1 MLSAHARKL
10 NKYFPVNDELRE
22 AGITYMPMVWT
33 SNGRPHPAATRVM
46 RHVAGLA
53 SHSREVGSNAKS
65 MLKRWGHKIQVA
77 IQRRKAAM
85 VRAALP
91 KLSATDEWL
100 LTGSGPAE
108 AATTG
113 RAAPAEEDSNA
124 PAFEIDPLDDDSAVE
139 ELEEHSADEND
150 ES

>member
-10 NKYFPVNDELRE
+10 KKYAPVKDELSE

-46 RHVAGLA
+46 RHVASLA
-53 SHSREVGSNAKS
+53 SHSSEVGSNAKS
-65 MLKRWGHKIQVA
+65 MLKRWGHEIQVA

-91 KLSATDEWL
+91 KLSAKDDWL
-100 LTGSGPAE
+100 LTGTGPAE
-108 AATTG
+108 TVTTG
-113 RAAPAEEDSNA
+113 RAAPVEEDSSA
-124 PAFEIDPLDDDSAVE
+124 PAFEIDHLDDDPAAE
-139 ELEEHSADEND
+139 ELEEDSADEND